1 MKRREF
7 ITLLGG
13 AAAAWPLAAHAQ
25 RAGKIPTVGVLWHA
39 GSAEEEGPYFKALLE
54 GFRDLG
60 YLDGQNIKLEH
71 RFPNEMH
78 EQFRTMAAELVALKV
93 DVLVTVGTASAP
105 YARNATTT
113 IPVVFTLV
121 TDPVATRL
129 VESLAR
135 PGGNVTGFSTYGAQ
149 LTGKRFQLI
158 KEIVPGLSRVA
169 LLVNPNEQPSRL
181 HVEEGRAAA
190 GELGLDLRIFEVR
203 SLDELEPAFEAMAKD
218 GIQATILGSGSLLFQ
233 GKETIAK
240 LALAAR
246 LPTCAW
252 SKETLQAGALAAYGP
267 DYPAVVRRA
276 SVYVDKIL
284 KGAKPSDL
292 PVEQPTKFQLLINLK
307 TAKALGL
314 EIPAMLLAR
323 ADEVIE

>member
-1 MKRREF
+1 
-7 ITLLGG
+7 L
-13 AAAAWPLAAHAQ
+13 
-25 RAGKIPTVGVLWHA
+25 
-39 GSAEEEGPYFKALLE
+39 
-54 GFRDLG
+54 RDLG

-71 RFPNEMH
+71 RFPNEMP
-78 EQFRTMAAELVALKV
+78 ERFRTMAAELVALKV

-105 YARNATTT
+105 YAKNATTT

-149 LTGKRFQLI
+149 LTGKRIQLI

-240 LALAAR
+240 LALTAR

-276 SVYVDKIL
+276 PVYVDKIL

-292 PVEQPTKFQLLINLK
+292 PVEQPTKFQHSS
-307 TAKALGL
+307 T
-314 EIPAMLLAR
+314 
-323 ADEVIE
+323 